1 MSAADDGDNAALLNG
16 DSANDLRN
24 PQEDSSAKKDKPRL
38 EPCCAPLLC
47 LRPRSRADLC
57 RRVCGIRV
65 EDKCGVDSVVLFL
78 NFLAALL
85 HLIAFVTLL
94 SIVVA
99 WEVPVFTRPLEEP
112 ITVWEKLPKH
122 TYPTCVEWNRNHSA
136 GFPDDAACFETTN
149 NGLFAIY
156 KDTQENG
163 ELTLAYLI
171 LSFSALSFVF
181 QGLRPFVGLQ
191 TPDDQL
197 SYLDEVDRRVNWLR
211 WVEYAFSATVMIL
224 AVSFLVSP
232 HLSFS
237 NAVLVST
244 STAATQLCGLVGELM
259 LEVDVRT
266 GGVRTEL
273 IAPAW
278 IIHFA
283 GWVLQIGVFSAIFAS
298 YFLSVSYGDKNENA
312 GSPPPFV
319 NTIVV
324 GIAVFYASFGIVQN
338 VDFLDRTWLG
348 DWISGV
354 CCKANPG
361 QRFELAYIALSL
373 SAKIFLSAIV
383 ASNLWMNPD
392 A

>member
-1 MSAADDGDNAALLNG
+1 MNESQSLLSP
-16 DSANDLRN
+16 DSGGM
-24 PQEDSSAKKDKPRL
+24 KKDKPRFVS
-38 EPCCAPLLC
+38 CCSPLLC
-47 LRPRSRADLC
+47 LRPRSCADLC

-78 NFLAALL
+78 NFQAALL

-112 ITVWEKLPKH
+112 ITVWEKLPKD
-122 TYPTCVEWNRNHSA
+122 TYPTCVEWNKNHSDA
-136 GFPDDAACFETTN
+136 FPDDAACFETTN
-149 NGLFAIY
+149 EGLFAIY
-156 KDTQENG
+156 KATKENG

-191 TPDDQL
+191 TPDKKQL
-197 SYLDEVDRRVNWLR
+197 SYLDEVDLRVNWLR
-211 WVEYAFSATVMIL
+211 WVEYAFSATTMIL
-224 AVSFLVSP
+224 ALSFLVSP

-266 GGVRTEL
+266 GDVRTDL
-273 IAPAW
+273 ITPAW
-278 IIHFA
+278 IIHFG
-283 GWVLQIGVFSAIFAS
+283 GWVLQIGVFGAIFAS
-298 YFLSVSYGDKNENA
+298 YFLSVSYGDDNNNA
-312 GSPPPFV
+312 ASPPAFV
-319 NTIVV
+319 NVIVV
-324 GIAVFYASFGIVQN
+324 GIAVFYGSFGIVQN
-338 VDFLDRTWLG
+338 VDFLDRTCLKG
-348 DWISGV
+348 
-354 CCKANPG
+354 CCSKRCPG
-361 QRFELAYIALSL
+361 KVGQGFELAYIALSL